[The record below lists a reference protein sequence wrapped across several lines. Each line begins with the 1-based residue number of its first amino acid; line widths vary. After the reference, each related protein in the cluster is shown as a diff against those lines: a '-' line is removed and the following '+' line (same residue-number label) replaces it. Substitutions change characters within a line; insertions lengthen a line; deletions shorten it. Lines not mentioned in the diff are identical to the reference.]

1 MELNS
6 FGSEL
11 ILWVSVSG
19 VGSGDVAGCFLL
31 FLLAVPAMRLS
42 RTRPW
47 LMDPGVGPKDGS
59 WKRRDRSVGLFR

>member
-1 MELNS
+1 M
-6 FGSEL
+6 GSEL

-19 VGSGDVAGCFLL
+19 VGSADVAGCFLL
-31 FLLAVPAMRLS
+31 SLLAVPAMHVS

-47 LMDPGVGPKDGS
+47 LMDPEVGPKDGS